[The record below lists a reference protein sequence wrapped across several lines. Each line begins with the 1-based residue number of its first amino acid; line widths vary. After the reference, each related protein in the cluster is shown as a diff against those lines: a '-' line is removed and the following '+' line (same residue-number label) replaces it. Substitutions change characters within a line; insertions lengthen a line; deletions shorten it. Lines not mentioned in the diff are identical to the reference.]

1 MSRLARTL
9 VLAAALAVMYL
20 TGTTA
25 VAQAQTTDDDAV
37 ERFRRGERASQEQT
51 STDAVELYRRGERAS
66 QVQTTVD
73 AAVQRLLA
81 REQFSIPSGMH
92 AQVPAPVPAEAS
104 GQRGWVLA
112 SLGVLA
118 AVLALAGALAA
129 LAVRRASR
137 KVRAGQ
143 PA

>member
-1 MSRLARTL
+1 MFRLARIL
-9 VLAAALAVMYL
+9 VLAVALAAMSL
-20 TGTTA
+20 AGTTA
-25 VAQAQTTDDDAV
+25 VAQAQTTDDHAVELYRRGERASQGQTSTDAV
-37 ERFRRGERASQEQT
+37 ERFRRGERASQE
-51 STDAVELYRRGERAS
+51 
-66 QVQTTVD
+66 QTTVD

-81 REQFSIPSGMH
+81 REQFSIPGGMP
-92 AQVPAPVPAEAS
+92 AQVPAPMPAEAS
-104 GQRGWVLA
+104 GQPGWVLA

-129 LAVRRASR
+129 RRASR

>member
-1 MSRLARTL
+1 MSRRTRTL
-9 VLAAALAVMYL
+9 VLAVALAAMSL
-20 TGTTA
+20 AGTTA
-25 VAQAQTTDDDAV
+25 VAQAQTSDDHAV
-37 ERFRRGERASQEQT
+37 ELYRRGERASQEQT

-66 QVQTTVD
+66 QEQATVD

-92 AQVPAPVPAEAS
+92 AQVPAPVPAETS
-104 GQRGWVLA
+104 GQPSWVLA

-129 LAVRRASR
+129 RRTSR